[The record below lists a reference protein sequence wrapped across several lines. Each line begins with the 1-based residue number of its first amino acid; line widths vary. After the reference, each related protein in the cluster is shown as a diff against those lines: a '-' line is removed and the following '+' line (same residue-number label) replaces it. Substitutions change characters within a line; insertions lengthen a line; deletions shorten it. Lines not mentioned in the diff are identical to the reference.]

1 MKLHENRCS
10 LRVSLTRPETGS
22 RGQEAAIICRG
33 EAGRREAEGLIKVTQ
48 PLSGGRAWLQPPPS
62 PGGPLSAADR
72 RAPRPGPAI
81 APGQRLTLARSHC
94 ALQCHQSP
102 LFLLSCDPEQPHL
115 RRTKL
120 PACLE
125 LSSRKLLPRKPRH
138 ALLTGGWGE
147 QQGPGPDRPEVPD
160 LTAPGSWA
168 PGRWGAWDKGQG
180 CFACSE

>member
-115 RRTKL
+115 RSTKL

-125 LSSRKLLPRKPRH
+125 LSSRKLLPRKPLH
-138 ALLTGGWGE
+138 ALLMGGGAAGTRPGQAGGAGSHGTGLLGPWALGGLG
-147 QQGPGPDRPEVPD
+147 QGPG
-160 LTAPGSWA
+160 LL
-168 PGRWGAWDKGQG
+168 
-180 CFACSE
+180 CLL

>member
-1 MKLHENRCS
+1 M
-10 LRVSLTRPETGS
+10 
-22 RGQEAAIICRG
+22 ICRG

-115 RRTKL
+115 RSTKL

-125 LSSRKLLPRKPRH
+125 LSSRKLLPRKPLH
-138 ALLTGGWGE
+138 ALLTEGERGAAGTRPGQAGGAGSHGTRLLGPWALGGLG
-147 QQGPGPDRPEVPD
+147 QGPG
-160 LTAPGSWA
+160 LL
-168 PGRWGAWDKGQG
+168 
-180 CFACSE
+180 CLL